1 MVMRMHYL
9 FNVRLALCDE
19 WTRGGRGGFGF
30 KSTAEMAVRC
40 LLADERLAQEQVF
53 LLKALDE
60 SRKVHIINP

>member
-1 MVMRMHYL
+1 MVMRMHCL
-9 FNVRLALCDE
+9 FNVRLSLCDE

-53 LLKALDE
+53 SMSAFDW
-60 SRKVHIINP
+60 SGKV